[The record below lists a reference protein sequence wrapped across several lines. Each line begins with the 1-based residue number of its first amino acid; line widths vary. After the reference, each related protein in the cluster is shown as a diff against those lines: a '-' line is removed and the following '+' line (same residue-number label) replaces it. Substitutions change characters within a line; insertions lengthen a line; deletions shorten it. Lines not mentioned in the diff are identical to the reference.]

1 MSIDIQT
8 KKTFKSATE
17 KYKYGFITDIE
28 SDRAPKGLNESIVRL
43 ISSKKNVLISAHGN
57 SIRAL
62 CKKLFYIS
70 KKKIID
76 FEIPTGNP
84 LLIRFKD
91 NLKVKDCKYLD
102 YKRAKK
108 ILFNV

>member
-43 ISSKKNVLISAHGN
+43 ISSKK
-57 SIRAL
+57 
-62 CKKLFYIS
+62 K
-70 KKKIID
+70 
-76 FEIPTGNP
+76 EP
-84 LLIRFKD
+84 
-91 NLKVKDCKYLD
+91 
-102 YKRAKK
+102 
-108 ILFNV
+108 